1 MIFFLSFEVFSSSK
15 LALKQT
21 SKQTLKFFHDV
32 LQTILFINTDMN
44 RKSFRDYLKEN
55 AMGEDEITR
64 RANEL
69 GNIYRGGKPT
79 TKTIVIN
86 GIPIQFTVPV
96 KPAKKKRPPGSVDVT
111 YTAGTP
117 NPRKGKGRRDQS

>member
-1 MIFFLSFEVFSSSK
+1 
-15 LALKQT
+15 
-21 SKQTLKFFHDV
+21 
-32 LQTILFINTDMN
+32 
-44 RKSFRDYLKEN
+44 
-55 AMGEDEITR
+55 MGGDEITR

-69 GNIYRGGKPT
+69 GNIYRGGTPT

-86 GIPIQFTVPV
+86 GVPIKFTVPV
-96 KPAKKKRPPGSVDVT
+96 KPEKKKKRPPGSVDVT

>member
-1 MIFFLSFEVFSSSK
+1 
-15 LALKQT
+15 
-21 SKQTLKFFHDV
+21 
-32 LQTILFINTDMN
+32 
-44 RKSFRDYLKEN
+44 
-55 AMGEDEITR
+55 MGEDEITR